1 MSELITAVLRASVHR
16 LIGRLGGDP
25 ELKYFQSGNSVA
37 TARIAVNRPG
47 AKKDDGQE
55 PDWFKVEIW
64 GEQGQAFTDAC
75 RKGQMVDVTGR
86 IKIEQWTDRST
97 GKPRTQLV
105 ITADEWKL
113 AGTAVTAAPA
123 AVTPAPAAAA
133 PATTL
138 DWTSSWSGTQ
148 EEVPF

>member
-1 MSELITAVLRASVHR
+1 MSDLIAAVLRASVHR
-16 LIGRLGGDP
+16 IIGRLGGDP
-25 ELKYFQSGNSVA
+25 ELKYFQSGNCVA

-64 GEQGQAFTDAC
+64 GEPAQAFTDSC
-75 RKGQMVDVTGR
+75 RKGQLIDVTGR
-86 IKIEQWTDRST
+86 IKIEQWTDRNT

-105 ITADEWKL
+105 VNAEEWSL
-113 AGTAVTAAPA
+113 VGSNAPA
-123 AVTPAPAAAA
+123 PAKAAAAA
-133 PATTL
+133 PAQP
-138 DWTSSWSGTQ
+138 DWTSSWSGSD

>member
-1 MSELITAVLRASVHR
+1 MSDLIAAVLRASVHR
-16 LIGRLGGDP
+16 IIGRLGGDP
-25 ELKYFQSGNSVA
+25 ELKYFQSGTCVA

-64 GEQGQAFTDAC
+64 GEPAQSFADSC
-75 RKGQMVDVTGR
+75 RKGQLLDVTGR
-86 IKIEQWTDRST
+86 IKIEQWTDRNT

-105 ITADEWKL
+105 VTADEWSL
-113 AGTAVTAAPA
+113 AGAKTPA
-123 AVTPAPAAAA
+123 PAPAAAA
-133 PATTL
+133 PAPAAPAPTQP
-138 DWTSSWSGTQ
+138 DWTSSWSGTD